1 MLPGVTRCHNPT
13 KCAHFRKES
22 AQSAAAKK
30 PSSETERSVPDYYC
44 SVVSPAI
51 LGSTYKPI
59 G

>member
-44 SVVSPAI
+44 SVVGPDI
-51 LGSTYKPI
+51 LGY
-59 G
+59 